1 MVLSPPEENER
12 EPFMTFQRQEVDTA
26 TANVEIKVGLAA
38 QKDGVI
44 KLRRG
49 KTQIITVN
57 FLANKEER
65 MQKAKA
71 KHASFDQ
78 LFDDMLQYS
87 LLYPDF

>member
-1 MVLSPPEENER
+1 MRGSHSGHSKGQKS
-12 EPFMTFQRQEVDTA
+12 TQKST
-26 TANVEIKVGLAA
+26 NVEIKVGLAA
-38 QKDGVI
+38 QTDGVI

-57 FLANKEER
+57 SLANKEDI

-78 LFDDMLQYS
+78 SFARHASVLFAISRLPRS
-87 LLYPDF
+87 G

>member
-1 MVLSPPEENER
+1 MRGSHLGHSKGKKSAQ
-12 EPFMTFQRQEVDTA
+12 TS
-26 TANVEIKVGLAA
+26 ANVEIKVGLAA
-38 QKDGVI
+38 QTDRVI

-57 FLANKEER
+57 SLANKEEI

-78 LFDDMLQYS
+78 LFDDTFQYS